1 MAARIPMIA
10 TTIIN
15 SISVKPFWPP
25 RPRRV
30 YQNLVISCAPL
41 YQRSRRIDRTRV
53 HGGCQAHRW
62 SHHKDSGDLEW
73 SPTPEVC
80 HLRTSSD
87 EACHLG
93 GTTSGPFA
101 STHARRRL
109 GVLCTARY
117 WSSLLRCGGTDS

>member
-10 TTIIN
+10 TSIIN
-15 SISVKPFWPP
+15 SINVKPFWPP

-41 YQRSRRIDRTRV
+41 IDDLDESIAQ
-53 HGGCQAHRW
+53 GCTAGAKPIAKAT
-62 SHHKDSGDLEW
+62 HKDSGDLER
-73 SPTPEVC
+73 SPIPEVC

-87 EACHLG
+87 VACHLG

-117 WSSLLRCGGTDS
+117 CSSLLRSGGTDS

>member
-15 SISVKPFWPP
+15 SINVKPFWPP

-30 YQNLVISCAPL
+30 YQNLVISCAPF
-41 YQRSRRIDRTRV
+41 IDDLDESIAR
-53 HGGCQAHRW
+53 GCTAGANLFAGAT
-62 SHHKDSGDLEW
+62 HKDSGDLERA
-73 SPTPEVC
+73 PTPVAW
-80 HLRTSSD
+80 HLRSGSD
-87 EACHLG
+87 AACHLG

-117 WSSLLRCGGTDS
+117 WSSLLRCGGMDS